1 VKPNREHQLL
11 VAAATDL
18 YCVGRI
24 RSIAL
29 ERAAVWMRR
38 VLRAAPEHSA
48 ALRLL
53 GLVELDRRQPTQ
65 AAQAYRALAALEQPE
80 LRLEGLIGLARCQ
93 LARRR
98 PARALAALA
107 RAAPRDLVVGAATAE
122 VLHRFYACKAETLR
136 RVGERR
142 RAAALLRR
150 VIRRFEVMGID
161 AEPLQ
166 FELGLC
172 RASSAS
178 SEDLLEMKWG
188 PAAVAKPAPQLV
200 YSLRR
205 AAYRKIATACRGR
218 HEERCGLLFGRGR
231 RFERVRWLRNTDQLP
246 ELACVSDPRER
257 TRVWHQERSRGS
269 SLLGEF
275 HSHTAGP
282 AVPSRADCAARGRL
296 LVIYSD
302 AFDQLR
308 AWRVRRTYAG
318 TLRTERAL
326 TLVS

>member
-1 VKPNREHQLL
+1 VKPKSEHQLL
-11 VAAATDL
+11 IAAATDL

-29 ERAAVWMRR
+29 ERAAVWMRG
-38 VLRAAPEHSA
+38 VLRAAPELPA

-53 GLVELDRRQPTQ
+53 GLVELDRLRPTE
-65 AAQAYRALAALEQPE
+65 AGQAYRVLAALERPE

-107 RAAPRDLVVGAATAE
+107 RASSRDLIVRPATAE
-122 VLHRFYACKAETLR
+122 VLHRFYVCKAETLR
-136 RVGERR
+136 RVGMRR
-142 RAAALLRR
+142 RAAASLRR
-150 VIRRFEVMGID
+150 AIRRFEGAGFD

-166 FELGLC
+166 FELQLC
-172 RASSAS
+172 RTVSNGSD
-178 SEDLLEMKWG
+178 DLLEMTWG
-188 PAAVAKPAPQLV
+188 PAVAAKPEPRLA

-205 AAYRKIATACRGR
+205 SVYQRIVAACRDR

-231 RFERVRWLRNTDQLP
+231 RFERLRLLRNRDELP
-246 ELACVSDPRER
+246 ELSCTSDPRER
-257 TRVWHQERSRGS
+257 VRVWLEERSRGL

-302 AFDQLR
+302 AFDELR
-308 AWRVRRTYAG
+308 AWRVRRTHAA